1 MNSQLYSAVTS
12 KDKDFISSCSL
23 ETWQNG
29 LVIPVDKPIEWT
41 SFDVIR
47 KLKPRIPVKK
57 IGHAG
62 TLDPLATGVLVCCV
76 GRATKAI
83 QSFQEHL
90 KTYQTTFTFGETTPS
105 LDRATH
111 ISECMP
117 WDSVSEA
124 ELSNVISAHFIGTIQ
139 QIPPMYSA
147 LKKDGKRLYEYARK
161 GEEVDRVARNAYI
174 ESCEILEYTG
184 KQCSLEIVCGKGT
197 YIRTLISDIA
207 KAVNSI
213 GVIDELRRTKS
224 GSFDVSSAWT
234 VEDLC
239 TVLETRERV

>member
-1 MNSQLYSAVTS
+1 MNSLGYSVVTS
-12 KDKDFISSCSL
+12 KDKDFISTCSV

-29 LVIPVDKPIEWT
+29 LVIPVDKPYEWT

-105 LDRATH
+105 LDRAT
-111 ISECMP
+111 
-117 WDSVSEA
+117 DVSESIPWNPVPEE
-124 ELSNVISAHFIGTIQ
+124 ELLQIISTQFIGTIQ
-139 QIPPMYSA
+139 QIPPMFSA
-147 LKKDGKRLYEYARK
+147 LKKDGKRLYEYARR
-161 GEEVDRVARNAYI
+161 GEKVDRETRNAYI
-174 ESCEILEYTG
+174 ESCEIIDYTG

-207 KAVNSI
+207 NAVHTV